1 MLKRVVIMQ
10 TIHDDDLRSVI
21 GGAGFMDMLG
31 PLLQNAGPIMNG
43 ISGIISAAKGGGAQ
57 PQAAADPSQAAAAQ
71 QAAAQ
76 PAPPGAEA
84 AAAAAAPGFVP
95 HRHRPRVSVSVSSF

>member
-1 MLKRVVIMQ
+1 MQ

-43 ISGIISAAKGGGAQ
+43 ISSIISAAKGGGAQ
-57 PQAAADPSQAAAAQ
+57 QAAAPDPSQAAAAQ
-71 QAAAQ
+71 QA
-76 PAPPGAEA
+76 PGPDPSA
-84 AAAAAAPGFVP
+84 AAAAAQQAASPGFARHP
-95 HRHRPRVSVSVSSF
+95 HRPRVSVSVSSF

>member
-1 MLKRVVIMQ
+1 MQ

-43 ISGIISAAKGGGAQ
+43 ISSIISAAKGGGAQ
-57 PQAAADPSQAAAAQ
+57 QAAAPDPSQAAAQQAPGPDPSAAAAAAQ
-71 QAAAQ
+71 QAAS
-76 PAPPGAEA
+76 
-84 AAAAAAPGFVP
+84 PGFSRHP
-95 HRHRPRVSVSVSSF
+95 HRSRVSVSVSSF

>member
-1 MLKRVVIMQ
+1 VVIMQ

-43 ISGIISAAKGGGAQ
+43 ISSIISAAKGGGAQ
-57 PQAAADPSQAAAAQ
+57 QAAAPDQSQAAPQ
-71 QAAAQ
+71 QAAPDAST
-76 PAPPGAEA
+76 A
-84 AAAAAAPGFVP
+84 AAATQQAASPGFVP
-95 HRHRPRVSVSVSSF
+95 HHHRPRVSVSVSSF